1 MYLLMFVDI
10 LLIKLNIQSKNKI
23 YFNTFYEEFFCFS
36 SSIDIPEFPIDIN
49 VVLELL
55 VASDFLDC

>member
-1 MYLLMFVDI
+1 MFVDI
-10 LLIKLNIQSKNKI
+10 LLIKLNTLSKI
-23 YFNTFYEEFFCFS
+23 SIFSLLIFIDSFS
-36 SSIDIPEFPIDIN
+36 SSIDIPEFPIDTQ

>member
-1 MYLLMFVDI
+1 MLDVRMLV
-10 LLIKLNIQSKNKI
+10 SS
-23 YFNTFYEEFFCFS
+23 S
-36 SSIDIPEFPIDIN
+36 SSIDIPEFPIDIH

>member
-1 MYLLMFVDI
+1 MKIKEMI
-10 LLIKLNIQSKNKI
+10 LI
-23 YFNTFYEEFFCFS
+23 CFS
-36 SSIDIPEFPIDIN
+36 SSIDIPEFPIDIQ